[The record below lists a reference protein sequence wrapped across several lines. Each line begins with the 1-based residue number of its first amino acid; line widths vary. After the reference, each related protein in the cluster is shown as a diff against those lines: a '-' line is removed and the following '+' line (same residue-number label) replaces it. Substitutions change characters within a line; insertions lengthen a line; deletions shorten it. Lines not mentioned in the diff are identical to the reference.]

1 MKERT
6 AGFSLLGIGAAACA
20 ACCAGPILA
29 FLGGLSLAGLA
40 STLVFGTVG
49 LVVAVGAA
57 VAALFVLRRRRR
69 SASCGI
75 DQAPVPLA
83 PPSRR

>member
-6 AGFSLLGIGAAACA
+6 AGFSVLGIGAVACA

-40 STLVFGTVG
+40 ATLVLGMVG

-57 VAALFVLRRRRR
+57 VAFLLVLRRQR
-69 SASCGI
+69 SSSCGI
-75 DQAPVPLA
+75 DEGPVRVA
-83 PPSRR
+83 PPLRR

>member
-6 AGFSLLGIGAAACA
+6 AGFSLLGVGAAACVV
-20 ACCAGPILA
+20 CCAGPILA
-29 FLGGLSLAGLA
+29 FLGGLSLAGPA
-40 STLVFGTVG
+40 STLFLGTVG

-57 VAALFVLRRRRR
+57 VALLLVVQRRR
-69 SASCGI
+69 SSTFGV
-75 DQAPVPLA
+75 DEGPVAVP